1 MVSFEMFL
9 DALKRCDID
18 PSQACALEVGGTE
31 HVSLLKGRV
40 ARIEKNPLLS
50 IIPNLKL
57 VDLGYNVDRFQT
69 TTTERVD
76 FLDLQ
81 VIERMRDQFD
91 LVVSFETLEHVTNP
105 FRLCEHLAYV
115 TRPGGYI
122 WVSTVFSYV
131 YHPSP
136 EDYFRFSPAG
146 LKQCFLDK
154 ANSYCDQLQVVWAG
168 WDGDDLGVSAL
179 AYKQRDK
186 NSTRTFQMPTKP
198 GSLMDRV
205 EKRSYWVIRNTLRV
219 LETAGDM
226 VTRQSARVTHF
237 MKARSPGFLNGRLPK
252 ILP

>member
-105 FRLCEHLAYV
+105 FRRA
-115 TRPGGYI
+115 PG
-122 WVSTVFSYV
+122 VR
-131 YHPSP
+131 H
-136 EDYFRFSPAG
+136 
-146 LKQCFLDK
+146 
-154 ANSYCDQLQVVWAG
+154 
-168 WDGDDLGVSAL
+168 
-179 AYKQRDK
+179 
-186 NSTRTFQMPTKP
+186 
-198 GSLMDRV
+198 
-205 EKRSYWVIRNTLRV
+205 
-219 LETAGDM
+219 
-226 VTRQSARVTHF
+226 
-237 MKARSPGFLNGRLPK
+237 KARRLHLGLNRFQLRLSSFT
-252 ILP
+252 